1 MRMPVCPITKDLVDM
16 VRLGIDP
23 FTRAE
28 ILETQRAQDYWEMS
42 YVDESNR
49 IRYRLSCVLVEE
61 EILDLLYC
69 HGYITANQQA
79 ATINQ
84 TRRTD
89 DNRHNQG

>member
-1 MRMPVCPITKDLVDM
+1 MIPDNKSFGRHGAG
-16 VRLGIDP
+16 RLGTDP

-42 YVDESNR
+42 YVDEGNR

-69 HGYITANQQA
+69 HGYITVDQMNE
-79 ATINQ
+79 TINQ

-89 DNRHNQG
+89 DK

>member
-1 MRMPVCPITKDLVDM
+1 M

-28 ILETQRAQDYWEMS
+28 QEEIQRAEDYHDMTF
-42 YVDESNR
+42 VDDHNR
-49 IRYRLSCVLVEE
+49 IRYRLSGVLVEE
-61 EILDLLYC
+61 DILDLLYC
-69 HGYITANQQA
+69 HGYISANQQA

-89 DNRHNQG
+89 DNRSN

>member
-1 MRMPVCPITKDLVDM
+1 MRMPVCLTTKDLVDM

-23 FTRAE
+23 FTKAE
-28 ILETQRAQDYWEMS
+28 ILVTQRAQDYWEMS

-49 IRYRLSCVLVEE
+49 VRYKMSRVLVEE

-69 HGYITANQQA
+69 HGYISANQQA

-84 TRRTD
+84 TRRTE
-89 DNRHNQG
+89 

>member
-1 MRMPVCPITKDLVDM
+1 MCPITKDLVDM

-42 YVDESNR
+42 YIDESNR
-49 IRYRLSCVLVEE
+49 VRYRMSRVLVEE

-69 HGYITANQQA
+69 HGYISANQQA

-84 TRRTD
+84 IRRTD
-89 DNRHNQG
+89 DNRSN

>member
-1 MRMPVCPITKDLVDM
+1 MRMPVCPITKHLVDM

-28 ILETQRAQDYWEMS
+28 IDEIRRAEDYHDMTYIDENNRVRYLIS
-42 YVDESNR
+42 RGLVDED
-49 IRYRLSCVLVEE
+49 
-61 EILDLLYC
+61 ILDLLYS
-69 HGYITANQQA
+69 HGYISANQMA

-89 DNRHNQG
+89 DNRSN

>member
-1 MRMPVCPITKDLVDM
+1 MSLMMCPITKHLVDM

-28 ILETQRAQDYWEMS
+28 IDEIRRAEDYHDMTYIDENNRVRYLIS
-42 YVDESNR
+42 RGLVDED
-49 IRYRLSCVLVEE
+49 
-61 EILDLLYC
+61 ILDLLYS
-69 HGYITANQQA
+69 HGYISANQMA

-89 DNRHNQG
+89 DNRSN

>member
-1 MRMPVCPITKDLVDM
+1 MRMLVCPTTKDLVDM

-28 ILETQRAQDYWEMS
+28 IDEIRRAEDYHDMTYIDENNRVRYLIS
-42 YVDESNR
+42 RGLVDED
-49 IRYRLSCVLVEE
+49 
-61 EILDLLYC
+61 ILDLLYS
-69 HGYITANQQA
+69 HGYISANQMA

-89 DNRHNQG
+89 DNRSN

>member
-1 MRMPVCPITKDLVDM
+1 MRMLMCPITNRLVDM

-49 IRYRLSCVLVEE
+49 VRYRMSRVLVEE

-69 HGYITANQQA
+69 HGYISANQQA

-84 TRRTD
+84 TRRTE
-89 DNRHNQG
+89 

>member
-1 MRMPVCPITKDLVDM
+1 V
-16 VRLGIDP
+16 
-23 FTRAE
+23 RAE

-69 HGYITANQQA
+69 HGHITDDQQV

-84 TRRTD
+84 ARRAD
-89 DNRHNQG
+89 DK

>member
-1 MRMPVCPITKDLVDM
+1 MRMPVCLTTKDLVDM

-28 ILETQRAQDYWEMS
+28 TLEIQRAQDYWEMS
-42 YVDESNR
+42 YIDESNR
-49 IRYRLSCVLVEE
+49 VRYRMSRVLVEE

-69 HGYITANQQA
+69 HGYISANQQA

-89 DNRHNQG
+89 DNRSN

>member
-1 MRMPVCPITKDLVDM
+1 M

-28 ILETQRAQDYWEMS
+28 IDEIRRAEDYHDMTYIDENNRVRYLIS
-42 YVDESNR
+42 RGLVDED
-49 IRYRLSCVLVEE
+49 
-61 EILDLLYC
+61 ILDLLYS
-69 HGYITANQQA
+69 HGYISANQMA

-89 DNRHNQG
+89 DNRSN

>member
-1 MRMPVCPITKDLVDM
+1 MRMLVCPITKDLVDM

-69 HGYITANQQA
+69 HGYITADQQT

-89 DNRHNQG
+89 DK

>member
-1 MRMPVCPITKDLVDM
+1 MPTKKNKINM
-16 VRLGIDP
+16 TRLGIDP

-49 IRYRLSCVLVEE
+49 VRYRMSRVLVEE

-89 DNRHNQG
+89 DNRGN

>member
-1 MRMPVCPITKDLVDM
+1 MCPITNRLVDM

-42 YVDESNR
+42 YIDESNR
-49 IRYRLSCVLVEE
+49 VRYRMSRVLVEE

-69 HGYITANQQA
+69 HGYISANQQA

-84 TRRTD
+84 TRRTE
-89 DNRHNQG
+89 

>member
-1 MRMPVCPITKDLVDM
+1 MRIPVCPTTKDLVDM

-89 DNRHNQG
+89 DK